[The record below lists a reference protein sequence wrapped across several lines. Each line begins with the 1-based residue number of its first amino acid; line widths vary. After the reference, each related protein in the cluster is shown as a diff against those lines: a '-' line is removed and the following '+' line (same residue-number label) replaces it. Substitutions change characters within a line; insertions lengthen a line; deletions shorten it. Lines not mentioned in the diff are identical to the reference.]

1 MLYTTSLINKLH
13 KVSGRDSPRLL
24 LRWYLSQ
31 PGPVAY
37 ETIANS
43 ISVPKSLTE
52 KKYLSSFIYFN
63 GMEDPSLCHSSW
75 ERWDIPSLLLCFSF
89 LDNKAASAVAHVARR
104 HFQKRIW
111 CCYVHI
117 CVCLNWQRGSLL
129 SYGIYTT
136 GCSFFKL
143 QAPIHNIVGSSEL
156 RTGVI
161 SPSSAC
167 HTCMST
173 CV

>member
-1 MLYTTSLINKLH
+1 MILISARPCGLWNNGKF
-13 KVSGRDSPRLL
+13 
-24 LRWYLSQ
+24 YLS
-31 PGPVAY
+31 PL
-37 ETIANS
+37 
-43 ISVPKSLTE
+43 KSHWK

-63 GMEDPSLCHSSW
+63 GMEDPSLCHNSW
-75 ERWDIPSLLLCFSF
+75 ERRGIPSLLLCFSF
-89 LDNKAASAVAHVARR
+89 LDNKAASAVAQVARR

-117 CVCLNWQRGSLL
+117 CVCLNWYFWLFTLVLCSKEAV
-129 SYGIYTT
+129 SYRVGYIQQAVL
-136 GCSFFKL
+136 FFKL
-143 QAPIHNIVGSSEL
+143 QAFINNIIGSSEL
-156 RTGVI
+156 GTAVI